1 MPRKETP
8 LREEGSVFPAEVITF
23 WLQLQQELKKG

>member
-8 LREEGSVFPAEVITF
+8 LREEGSVTPAVVITF
-23 WLQLQQELKKG
+23 WLRQELKKG